1 MRVVRSCT
9 WHVQL
14 AVKGLG
20 ERQPLPPRAGSSIW
34 YMPLYEYKD
43 SVYVLE
49 GRAMEGR
56 RRQNKEQRR
65 IVAERATIGKEG
77 VEMII
82 IGMQCAWQ
90 K

>member
-1 MRVVRSCT
+1 
-9 WHVQL
+9 
-14 AVKGLG
+14 
-20 ERQPLPPRAGSSIW
+20 
-34 YMPLYEYKD
+34 MPLYEYKD